1 MHHPWHLLGDIK
13 CKLRIFYSNLMS
25 NSVLRYWTEFRN
37 SRKLFFLCSFSLFEA
52 IQWSL
57 CRKCNVWKLAVDQS
71 VSFETQISGNKNT
84 PPPPQKEKRK
94 KKHCP
99 HDSYLLWAQSLL
111 VLFGRNVLSPDPEA
125 SSLAGGG
132 GRCLHHGRMSLA
144 RWLLYQIGSVS
155 HFRVKRSKWQR
166 TPLFMPADRITA
178 CR

>member
-1 MHHPWHLLGDIK
+1 MHHPWHLLGDMK

-71 VSFETQISGNKNT
+71 VSFETQISVNKNT
-84 PPPPQKEKRK
+84 APPPKKKKRK

-99 HDSYLLWAQSLL
+99 HDSYLLCSGTVAACTFWQECLESRPRSVVVSRRRRPLL
-111 VLFGRNVLSPDPEA
+111 TSREDVACTLAALSDRQCFA
-125 SSLAGGG
+125 FSGKK
-132 GRCLHHGRMSLA
+132 
-144 RWLLYQIGSVS
+144 
-155 HFRVKRSKWQR
+155 VKM
-166 TPLFMPADRITA
+166 TTYAVIYA
-178 CR
+178 CRPHNGL